1 MKDDIR
7 PSFESRKPEEATPPP
22 DIVEETIDLA
32 VQPSPASE
40 IGEEQP
46 PESNLI
52 TNDEGGIGVVDDV
65 TEQKKRLHHKI
76 TELGMKLWPESKKQ
90 RIIGAIIIVLLL
102 AVGAGGVYALNKH
115 FNKKAPQVAP
125 QAVKKEE
132 PPKTTEA
139 SKLTGAEVPLGT
151 NKRPIVSIQIEN
163 SPDARPQSGLKDA
176 GVVFEA
182 VAEGGIT
189 RFNAS
194 FLDTLPDYIGPIRSV
209 RPYYVDFVA
218 PFDPVFVHAGG
229 SADGLAQL
237 RNIGLKDL
245 DHGANASAFQRVS
258 ERYAPHNLYSS
269 MAKLDTASNSR
280 GYTSSNTVG
289 FARNAKANPGQPIT
303 AKSVDFN
310 LSGFLYNAHF
320 DYDPA
325 SNSYLRSQAGKP
337 HTDLRSGAQLTP
349 KVVVAIVTDYS
360 QRGIYSVYRMNGS
373 GKVVIFQDG
382 IATEGT
388 WTKGGAKEQYKFT
401 DASGKELKLNPGQ
414 TWVTMLAGADRIS
427 YKAQ

>member
-1 MKDDIR
+1 MVDDIR
-7 PSFESRKPEEATPPP
+7 PSFESPKPSNFTPVDPPPEEPTDPTPP
-22 DIVEETIDLA
+22 
-32 VQPSPASE
+32 E
-40 IGEEQP
+40 IEVNTPVADGLM
-46 PESNLI
+46 N
-52 TNDEGGIGVVDDV
+52 NDEGSIAAGEAIA
-65 TEQKKRLHHKI
+65 EKKKLHHKI

-90 RIIGAIIIVLLL
+90 RIIGGIIILLL
-102 AVGAGGVYALNKH
+102 ILAGAGAAYAINQH
-115 FNKKAPQVAP
+115 FNKKSPQVAAT
-125 QAVKKEE
+125 AVKKEE

-139 SKLTGAEVPLGT
+139 SKLTGVEVPIGT
-151 NKRPIVSIQIEN
+151 NNRPVVSIQIEN
-163 SPDARPQSGLKDA
+163 SPDARPQSGLNQA

-194 FLDTLPDYIGPIRSV
+194 FLDSLPDYIGPIRSV

-237 RNIGLKDL
+237 RNVGLKDL
-245 DHGANASAFQRVS
+245 DHGANGSAFQRVS
-258 ERYAPHNLYSS
+258 DRYAPHNLYSS
-269 MAKLDTASNSR
+269 MAKLDAASSSR

-289 FARNAKANPGQPIT
+289 FARNTKANPGQPIT
-303 AKSVDFN
+303 AKSIDFN
-310 LSGFLYNAHF
+310 MSGFLYNAHF

-337 HTDLRSGAQLTP
+337 HTDLRSGAQLAP
-349 KVVVAIVTDYS
+349 KVVVGIVTDYS
-360 QRGIYSVYRMNGS
+360 QRGIYSVYRMTGS

-382 IATEGT
+382 IVTEGT
-388 WTKGGAKEQYKFT
+388 WTKNGAKEQYKFT
-401 DASGKELKLNPGQ
+401 DAAGKELKLNPGQ
-414 TWVTMLAGADRIS
+414 TWVTMLAGPDRVA